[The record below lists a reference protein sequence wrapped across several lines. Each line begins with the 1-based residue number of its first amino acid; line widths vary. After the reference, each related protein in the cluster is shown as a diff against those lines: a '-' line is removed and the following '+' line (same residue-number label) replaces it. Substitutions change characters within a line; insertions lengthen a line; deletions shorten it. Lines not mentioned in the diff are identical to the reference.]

1 VVETKNDPFWSKLVD
16 AHDQVLQNPEVEV
29 ILEYGDKRAK
39 LFAKRNAETRELT
52 VVIEVEYIKGVGDIA
67 HASRVD

>member
-1 VVETKNDPFWSKLVD
+1 MVETKNDPFWSKLID
-16 AHDQVLQNPEVEV
+16 AHDQVLKNPAVEMT
-29 ILEYGDKRAK
+29 LEYGDKRAN

-67 HASRVD
+67 HAEVGS